1 MARIESRDVRA
12 SDVDRSDLSELH
24 YIAAISNVPSIMARG
39 ILSFR
44 QTMAIRHVSVAM
56 LEVQRIRAKRAIPG
70 GRPLHD
76 YVNLYLG
83 ARNPMLYRRRDRHA
97 ELCVLRVSTEV
108 LDLPGVVIADGN
120 AASKYTAF
128 WPSPLGLGKIDSS
141 LVFAEY
147 WTDADQIAGW
157 HKKRVKC
164 AEVLVPDSVDP
175 RFVFGAYVSCDDA
188 QRSLQAGKSH
198 LSVTI
203 DTHLFFR

>member
-76 YVNLYLG
+76 YVNLYLC
-83 ARNPMLYRRRDRHA
+83 ATNPMLYRRRDRHA

-175 RFVFGAYVSCDDA
+175 RLSLVPTYPVTMPSVPCKRGNPISVSP
-188 QRSLQAGKSH
+188 
-198 LSVTI
+198 
-203 DTHLFFR
+203 